1 MEYRIASVADCDE
14 LTRLRMAMR
23 KERDADFCEDALYAN
38 TLDFFIR
45 SIEAGRHIAF
55 LCEDHGTIV
64 ATAGLSLFEM
74 PPPRNCQTAEWQ
86 S

>member
-38 TLDFFIR
+38 TLPEGILR
-45 SIEAGRHIAF
+45 SSARITER
-55 LCEDHGTIV
+55 
-64 ATAGLSLFEM
+64 SLPQQDSPYSRC
-74 PPPRNCQTAEWQ
+74 PPPRSCQTAEWQ